1 MTSTSKTFRLHTLP
15 AVLFSSLALCAC
27 GGGGGAAADAAP
39 APGPQSAAPTAE
51 VRAFSGIT
59 APASFTWSTVNET
72 LNPSLVL
79 QRDGGSVG
87 AVRLVVSNFIE
98 TDPTGSGEPIE
109 AMSTDVI
116 VTVLTSATSVAPL
129 SLQLPDLRL
138 PAATTEVLVE
148 VFAIGSSERLAW
160 RKVKVSDLPAGAVEL
175 RL

>member
-1 MTSTSKTFRLHTLP
+1 MTSTSKAFRLHSLP

-27 GGGGGAAADAAP
+27 GGGGGAAPESAP
-39 APGPQSAAPTAE
+39 APGPQSGAPSTD
-51 VRAFSGIT
+51 VRAFSGIA

-79 QRDGGSVG
+79 QRAGGEVG
-87 AVRLVVSNFIE
+87 AVRLVISNFIE
-98 TDPTGSGEPIE
+98 TDPTGSGAPIE

-116 VTVLTSATSVAPL
+116 VTVLTSTTNTAPL
-129 SLQLPDLRL
+129 SLQLPTLRL

-148 VFAIGSSERLAW
+148 VFAIAGSERLAW
-160 RKVKVSDLPAGAVEL
+160 RKVKVSDLSSGTVEL

>member
-1 MTSTSKTFRLHTLP
+1 MTSTTKAFRRYALP
-15 AVLFSSLALCAC
+15 AALFSSLALCAC
-27 GGGGGAAADAAP
+27 GGGGGAAADVAP
-39 APGPQSAAPTAE
+39 APVPQSGAPTAD

-79 QRDGGSVG
+79 QRAGGEVG
-87 AVRLVVSNFIE
+87 AVRLVISNFIE

-116 VTVLTSATSVAPL
+116 VTVLTSATSMAPL

-148 VFAIGSSERLAW
+148 VFAGTGSERLAW
-160 RKVKVSDLPAGAVEL
+160 RKVKVSDLSTGAVEL